1 LTKNRKDDI
10 ISTTK
15 EKKESDRMEKIKNT
29 YVLAIHKDRNGKE
42 HFTVYENM
50 ETAKA
55 CTNSNTQKQFV
66 TFVKKTLDK

>member
-1 LTKNRKDDI
+1 
-10 ISTTK
+10 
-15 EKKESDRMEKIKNT
+15 MEKIKNT

-55 CTNSNTQKQFV
+55 CTNSDTQKQFV

>member
-1 LTKNRKDDI
+1 
-10 ISTTK
+10 
-15 EKKESDRMEKIKNT
+15 MEKIKNT
-29 YVLAIHKDRNGKE
+29 YVLSIHKDRNGKE

-55 CTNSNTQKQFV
+55 CTDNKVQRQFV

>member
-1 LTKNRKDDI
+1 
-10 ISTTK
+10 
-15 EKKESDRMEKIKNT
+15 MEKIKNT

-50 ETAKA
+50 ETAKV